1 MSGARSRKLFE
12 EAKKHI
18 PGGVNSP
25 VRAFRSV
32 GGEPLFIK
40 KAKGSKIYDADNK
53 AYIDY
58 VLSWG
63 PMILGHT
70 HPKVTAA
77 LKKAIANGTSF
88 GAPTELEVT
97 LAKMVKKAFPSIEM
111 VRMVSSGTEAT
122 MSAIRAARGFTG
134 RDKILK
140 FDGCYHGHADS
151 LLVKAGSGVA
161 TFGLPDSPGVPADL
175 ARLTLT
181 VAYNDLAAVKDMA
194 VREGQRIACIIVEP
208 VAGNM
213 GCVPPEPGFL
223 QGLREICDKYGIVLI
238 FDEVMTGFRV
248 AYGGAQ
254 QLYKIKPDMTCL
266 GKVIGGGLP
275 VGAYGGKLEIMQ
287 KIAPIGPIYQAG
299 TLSGNPLA
307 MTAGIETLKLLSKPG
322 VYKTLEK
329 NAADLE
335 KGLRTAAEEAG
346 VSTTFNRVGSM
357 FTCFF
362 TDRKVKDFESA
373 KTSDTDAVRKVLPV
387 HAQEWREPCAVPV
400 RGRLPVPGPYESGHQ
415 QDDRSSEEKPERS
428 VSLFLPRRARKS
440 RNLRFKIQTSNFYH
454 SALSSKFADT

>member
-1 MSGARSRKLFE
+1 MAGQRSRKLFE

-32 GGEPLFIK
+32 GGDPLFIK
-40 KAKGSKIYDADNK
+40 KAKGSKIFDADGK

-63 PMILGHT
+63 PMILGHA
-70 HPKVTAA
+70 HPRVTAA
-77 LKKAIANGTSF
+77 LKKATASGTSF
-88 GAPTELEVT
+88 GAPTELEIT
-97 LAKMVKKAFPSIEM
+97 LAKMVKKAFPSIDM

-122 MSAIRAARGFTG
+122 MSAIRAARGHTG

-140 FDGCYHGHADS
+140 FEGGYHGHGDS

-175 ARLTLT
+175 AKYTLT
-181 VAYNDLAAVKDMA
+181 VAYNDLVAVQDMA
-194 VREGQRIACIIVEP
+194 SREGEQIACIIVEP

-223 QGLREICDKYGIVLI
+223 EGLRRVCDQYGIVLI
-238 FDEVMTGFRV
+238 LDEVMTGFRV

-254 QLYKIKPDMTCL
+254 QLYKIRPDLTCL

-275 VGAYGGKLEIMQ
+275 VGAYGGKREIME
-287 KIAPIGPIYQAG
+287 KIAPGGPIYQAG

-307 MTAGIETLKLLSKPG
+307 MVAGIETLKLLSKPG

-329 NAADLE
+329 SSAELE
-335 KGLRTAAEEAG
+335 QGLREVAREAG
-346 VSTTFNRVGSM
+346 VPATINRVGSM
-357 FTCFF
+357 FTAFF
-362 TDRKVKDFESA
+362 TGQKVKDFASA
-373 KTSDTDAVRKVLPV
+373 KTSDTARFGNFFRAMLKNGVNLAPSQFE
-387 HAQEWREPCAVPV
+387 AAF
-400 RGRLPVPGPYESGHQ
+400 L
-415 QDDRSSEEKPERS
+415 
-428 VSLFLPRRARKS
+428 SLAHSKADIARTVEAARKS
-440 RNLRFKIQTSNFYH
+440 LKNL
-454 SALSSKFADT
+454 

>member
-1 MSGARSRKLFE
+1 MSGPRSRKLFE

-63 PMILGHT
+63 PMILGHG
-70 HPKVTAA
+70 HPKVTTA

-88 GAPTELEVT
+88 GAPTELEIT

-140 FDGCYHGHADS
+140 FDGCYHGHGDS

-161 TFGLPDSPGVPADL
+161 TFGLPDSPGVPSDL
-175 ARLTLT
+175 AKHTLT
-181 VAYNDLAAVKDMA
+181 VAYNDLAAVKEL
-194 VREGQRIACIIVEP
+194 VFREGEQIACIIVEP

-223 QGLREICDKYGIVLI
+223 QGLRQVCDRYGIVLI
-238 FDEVMTGFRV
+238 LDEVMTGFRV
-248 AYGGAQ
+248 SYGGAQ
-254 QLYKIKPDMTCL
+254 KLYKIKPDLTCL

-322 VYKTLEK
+322 VYKALEK
-329 NAADLE
+329 LSSDLE
-335 KGLRTAAEEAG
+335 QGLRSAAQEAG
-346 VSTTFNRVGSM
+346 VPVTLNRVGSM
-357 FTCFF
+357 FTGFF
-362 TDRKVKDFESA
+362 TDTKVKDFASA
-373 KTSDTDAVRKVLPV
+373 KTSDTARF
-387 HAQEWREPCAVPV
+387 
-400 RGRLPVPGPYESGHQ
+400 GRYFLSMLKNGVNLAPSQFEAAFL
-415 QDDRSSEEKPERS
+415 
-428 VSLFLPRRARKS
+428 SLAHTKADISRTIEAARKS
-440 RNLRFKIQTSNFYH
+440 LKG
-454 SALSSKFADT
+454 L

>member
-1 MSGARSRKLFE
+1 MAGARSKRLFE

-32 GGEPLFIK
+32 GGDPLFIK
-40 KAKGSKIYDADNK
+40 KAKGSKIYDVDGK

-63 PMILGHT
+63 PMILGHA
-70 HPKVTAA
+70 HPRVTAA
-77 LKKAIANGTSF
+77 LKKAIANGTSY
-88 GAPTELEVT
+88 GAPTELEIT
-97 LAKMVKKAFPSIEM
+97 LAKMVKKAVPSIEM

-122 MSAIRAARGFTG
+122 MAAIRAARGFTG
-134 RDKILK
+134 RDKIIK
-140 FDGCYHGHADS
+140 FDGGYHGTGDS

-175 ARLTLT
+175 AKHTLT
-181 VAYNDLAAVKDMA
+181 VAYNDLIA
-194 VREGQRIACIIVEP
+194 VRELASREGERIACIIVEP

-223 QGLREICDKYGIVLI
+223 AGLRQVCDQYGIVLI
-238 FDEVMTGFRV
+238 LDEVMTGFRV

-254 QLYKIKPDMTCL
+254 KLYGVKPDLTCL

-275 VGAYGGKLEIMQ
+275 VGAYGGKREIME
-287 KIAPIGPIYQAG
+287 KIAPLGPIYQAG

-307 MTAGIETLKLLSKPG
+307 MVAGIETLKALSKPG

-329 NAADLE
+329 LSADLE
-335 KGLRTAAEEAG
+335 QGLRAAATEAG
-346 VSTTFNRVGSM
+346 VPVTLNRVGSM
-357 FTCFF
+357 FTAFF
-362 TDRKVKDFESA
+362 TDRKVKDFASA
-373 KTSDTDAVRKVLPV
+373 KTSDTGKF
-387 HAQEWREPCAVPV
+387 
-400 RGRLPVPGPYESGHQ
+400 GRFF
-415 QDDRSSEEKPERS
+415 RSMLSNGVNLAPSQFEAAFM
-428 VSLFLPRRARKS
+428 SLAHTKADINKTIEAARKS
-440 RNLRFKIQTSNFYH
+440 LKG
-454 SALSSKFADT
+454 L

>member
-1 MSGARSRKLFE
+1 MSGARSRRLFE

-40 KAKGSKIYDADNK
+40 KAKGSKIVDADGK

-70 HPKVTAA
+70 HPHVTAA
-77 LKKAIANGTSF
+77 LKKAITNGTSF
-88 GAPTELEVT
+88 GAPTELEIT
-97 LAKMVKKAFPSIEM
+97 LAKMVKKAVPSIEM

-122 MSAIRAARGFTG
+122 MSAIRVARGYTG
-134 RDKILK
+134 RDKIIK
-140 FDGCYHGHADS
+140 FDGGYHGHGDS

-175 ARLTLT
+175 AKLTIT
-181 VAYNDLAAVKDMA
+181 IPYNDLDAFKDIA
-194 VREGQRIACIIVEP
+194 FREGEQIACIIVEP

-223 QGLREICDKYGIVLI
+223 EGLRQVCDQYGIILI

-254 QLYKIKPDMTCL
+254 QRYKIKPDLTCL

-275 VGAYGGKLEIMQ
+275 VGAFGGRREIME
-287 KIAPIGPIYQAG
+287 KIAPLGPIYQAG

-307 MTAGIETLKLLSKPG
+307 MTAGIETLRILSKPG

-329 NAADLE
+329 ISADLE
-335 KGLRTAAEEAG
+335 QGLHAAAAEAG
-346 VSTTFNRVGSM
+346 IPVTFNRVGSM
-357 FTCFF
+357 FTGFF
-362 TDRKVKDFESA
+362 TDQKVKDFSSA
-373 KTSDTDAVRKVLPV
+373 KTSNTTRFGKYFLSMLKNGVNLAPSQFE
-387 HAQEWREPCAVPV
+387 A
-400 RGRLPVPGPYESGHQ
+400 GF
-415 QDDRSSEEKPERS
+415 
-428 VSLFLPRRARKS
+428 VSLAHTKSDISKTVEAARKS
-440 RNLRFKIQTSNFYH
+440 LKGM
-454 SALSSKFADT
+454 

>member
-1 MSGARSRKLFE
+1 MAGARSKMLFD

-32 GGEPLFIK
+32 GGEPIFIK
-40 KAKGSKIYDADNK
+40 RAKGSKVYDADGK

-63 PMILGHT
+63 PAILGHA

-77 LKKAIANGTSF
+77 LKKAIVSGTSF

-97 LAKMVKKAFPSIEM
+97 LAKMVKKAVPSIEL

-140 FDGCYHGHADS
+140 FDGCYHGHGDS

-175 ARLTLT
+175 AKLTLT
-181 VAYNDLAAVKDMA
+181 VAFNDLAAVRDICG
-194 VREGQRIACIIVEP
+194 REGERIACIIVEP
-208 VAGNM
+208 VVGNM
-213 GCVPPEPGFL
+213 GCVPPLPGFHE
-223 QGLREICDKYGIVLI
+223 GLRQVCDQYGIVLI

-254 QLYKIKPDMTCL
+254 QLYKIKPDLTTL

-275 VGAYGGKLEIMQ
+275 VGAYGGKREIME
-287 KIAPIGPIYQAG
+287 KISPLGPIYQAG

-307 MTAGIETLKLLSKPG
+307 MTAGIETLKLLARPG

-329 NAADLE
+329 MSADLE
-335 KGLRTAAEEAG
+335 KGLRVAANEAG
-346 VSTTFNRVGSM
+346 IATTINRVGSM
-357 FTCFF
+357 FTTFF
-362 TDRKVKDFESA
+362 TDRKVTDFTSA
-373 KTSDTDAVRKVLPV
+373 KTSDTARFGKFF
-387 HAQEWREPCAVPV
+387 
-400 RGRLPVPGPYESGHQ
+400 RGMLANGVNLAPSQFEAAFL
-415 QDDRSSEEKPERS
+415 
-428 VSLFLPRRARKS
+428 SLAHSKSDINKTVEAARKS
-440 RNLRFKIQTSNFYH
+440 LR
-454 SALSSKFADT
+454 AL